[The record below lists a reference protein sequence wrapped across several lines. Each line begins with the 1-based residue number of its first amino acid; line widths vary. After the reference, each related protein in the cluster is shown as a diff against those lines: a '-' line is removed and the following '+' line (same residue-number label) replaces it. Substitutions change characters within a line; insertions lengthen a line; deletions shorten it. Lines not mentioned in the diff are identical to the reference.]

1 MMESFRENAKM
12 WTKTKS
18 VLFSGSKLVHVA
30 WNWLLSN
37 VLPSKSL
44 ISSPVYTG
52 FVDPQNLDGSGDGRT
67 GCVDEQV
74 LELPCVAID

>member
-1 MMESFRENAKM
+1 MAKPPL
-12 WTKTKS
+12 WLQIS
-18 VLFSGSKLVHVA
+18 PRSLELVQ
-30 WNWLLSN
+30 LSN

-74 LELPCVAID
+74 LEPPHVAIN